1 MPTPN
6 RLIFPALAVVWITA
20 GCESLSS
27 LTGPDEPEVAFGG
40 AVRAV
45 MNAQIHDYDA
55 AINPAP
61 EAVEGSD
68 PNRLNNVVTTY
79 REHIS
84 KPEEVRQP
92 LELSV
97 GSN

>member
-1 MPTPN
+1 MPISN
-6 RLIFPALAVVWITA
+6 RLFLPALAVLWITA

-27 LTGPDEPEVAFGG
+27 LTEPDEPDVAFGDT
-40 AVRAV
+40 VRGV

-55 AINPAP
+55 AINPNP

-68 PNRLNNVVTTY
+68 PNRLNNVVEAY

-92 LELSV
+92 LEISV

>member
-1 MPTPN
+1 MRN
-6 RLIFPALAVVWITA
+6 SRILILPALAVLCTTA

-27 LTGPDEPEVAFGG
+27 LTEPDEPDVAFGET
-40 AVRAV
+40 VRGV
-45 MNAQIHDYDA
+45 MNAQIYDYDA
-55 AINPAP
+55 AINPNP

-68 PNRLNNVVTTY
+68 SNRLNNVLTTY

-92 LELSV
+92 LEISV

>member
-1 MPTPN
+1 MSIPSRTIVAGLAT
-6 RLIFPALAVVWITA
+6 LILAA
-20 GCESLSS
+20 GCSS
-27 LTGPDEPEVAFGG
+27 LQRAPAEPEVAFGEV
-40 AVRAV
+40 VRGV

-55 AINPAP
+55 AINPNP

-84 KPEEVRQP
+84 KPEEIRQP
-92 LELSV
+92 LEISV
-97 GSN
+97 GGN